1 MKKLF
6 LMAAMMVATLAANAQ
21 VYVGGGI
28 NFSSSKP
35 AYVKVDGVSEPD
47 ATTKFGIL
55 PEVGYKLDDKLSVG
69 IALGYTH
76 SSEGDVKTNGFSIA
90 PYARYTFVKW
100 NNIGL
105 FGEAQFA
112 YHNDKTTTKENIVDE
127 DGDTHTMDVDQK
139 KNGWSLGVR
148 PGISIDLNEKL
159 TFITKFGWLGY
170 KSEKPSDAKGQKASS
185 DFGFDVD
192 ATNLQFSLL
201 FNL

>member
-35 AYVKVDGVSEPD
+35 AYVKVDGESEPD

-69 IALGYTH
+69 IALGYEH
-76 SSEGDVKTNGFSIA
+76 SKQGDVKTNGFSIA

-112 YHNDKTTTKENIVDE
+112 YSNKKETESVDMG
-127 DGDTHTMDVDQK
+127 DGKTMDVDK
-139 KNGWSLGVR
+139 KSNGWSLGVR

>member
-69 IALGYTH
+69 IALGYEH
-76 SSEGDVKTNGFSIA
+76 SKQGDVKTNGFSIA

-112 YHNDKTTTKENIVDE
+112 YSNKKETESVDMG
-127 DGDTHTMDVDQK
+127 DGKTMDVDK
-139 KNGWSLGVR
+139 KSNGWSLGVR

>member
-35 AYVKVDGVSEPD
+35 AYVKVDGVAEPD

-69 IALGYTH
+69 IALGYEH
-76 SSEGDVKTNGFSIA
+76 SKQGDVKTNGFSIA

-112 YHNDKTTTKENIVDE
+112 YSNKKETESVDMG
-127 DGDTHTMDVDQK
+127 DGKTMDVDK
-139 KNGWSLGVR
+139 KSNGWSLGVR

>member
-1 MKKLF
+1 
-6 LMAAMMVATLAANAQ
+6 MAAMMVATLAANAQ

-69 IALGYTH
+69 IALGYEH
-76 SSEGDVKTNGFSIA
+76 SKQGDVKTNGFSIA

-112 YHNDKTTTKENIVDE
+112 YSNKKETESVDMG
-127 DGDTHTMDVDQK
+127 DGKTMDVDK
-139 KNGWSLGVR
+139 KSNGWSLGVR

>member
-1 MKKLF
+1 
-6 LMAAMMVATLAANAQ
+6 MMVATLAANAQ

-69 IALGYTH
+69 IALGYEH
-76 SSEGDVKTNGFSIA
+76 SKQGDVKTNGFSIA

-112 YHNDKTTTKENIVDE
+112 YSNKKETESVDMG
-127 DGDTHTMDVDQK
+127 DGKTMDVDK
-139 KNGWSLGVR
+139 KSNGWSLGVR

>member
-35 AYVKVDGVSEPD
+35 AYVKVDGGSEPD

-69 IALGYTH
+69 IALGYEH
-76 SSEGDVKTNGFSIA
+76 SKQGDVKTNGFSIA

-112 YHNDKTTTKENIVDE
+112 YSNKKETESVDMG
-127 DGDTHTMDVDQK
+127 DGKTMDVDK
-139 KNGWSLGVR
+139 KSNGWSLGVR